1 MYHLDINITDTSRR
15 YQLNLIMTELNSI
28 TKSKLKCKLVKLQ
41 HLVLS
46 GGGLLGISYI
56 GLFRYLE
63 ERKVTHQIKSITACS
78 AGAIFA
84 TLFCLGYTS
93 QDMDKLIKSLNFKDY
108 ININAESIIKFP
120 RTKGLETGIK
130 MIEFLKQ
137 MIKDKTGDDTITFK
151 QAYDKYNIVLQIGVT
166 NLTTMNFE
174 IFNYITKPDLPI
186 YIAIRASI
194 AIPIMFEPVIFDGAV
209 YCDGGVVDNLPVD
222 SAIAIAELMFIE
234 ENNATKS
241 AVTTATTTAP
251 TTAQTT
257 AQTTAPTETEADA
270 KVTAI
275 KTDTQSCLDSILSVF
290 LMSKYQ
296 PINSDNIA
304 TVTLP
309 HYVDVIMQAINNG
322 HIIYNF
328 RHKYV
333 DTTLVIE
340 IPVDIMTFIKINAS
354 VEDINNIID
363 IAYNTTCDMLE

>member
-1 MYHLDINITDTSRR
+1 
-15 YQLNLIMTELNSI
+15 MTELNPI
-28 TKSKLKCKLVKLQ
+28 TKSKLKCKLVNLQ

-108 ININAESIIKFP
+108 ININADSIIKFP

-174 IFNYITKPDLPI
+174 IFNYITKPNLPI
-186 YIAIRASI
+186 YVAIRASI

-234 ENNATKS
+234 ENNSTKS
-241 AVTTATTTAP
+241 AG
-251 TTAQTT
+251 TT
-257 AQTTAPTETEADA
+257 AQTTAPTETVADA
-270 KVTAI
+270 KLTAI

-363 IAYNTTCDMLE
+363 IAYNTTCAMLE